1 MNHGVIFGNN
11 KCVWVND
18 DGNLCEIDLFAE
30 RGTAEFFEYAGL
42 TRFFTN
48 HKCIVAFCEDVG
60 FELKKMLL
68 NKVQACVGYVNFFVT
83 DIQNIVFSGNYSI
96 PKQKQVCLSFGNIH
110 VRLSLFERG
119 NTHKVSWIKLHK
131 SQRMVTKNG
140 YAMNGDRALSESE
153 RYLFELD
160 NDQRAESLSR
170 EVLQL
175 VKMLDRDTLDQG
187 IVCFLQNPDENKDLL
202 EKTEKLVKLP
212 LICVNTSYDL
222 VCRSMSEVVKDK
234 SIFEHVIKK
243 SMAKT

>member
-1 MNHGVIFGNN
+1 
-11 KCVWVND
+11 
-18 DGNLCEIDLFAE
+18 
-30 RGTAEFFEYAGL
+30 
-42 TRFFTN
+42 
-48 HKCIVAFCEDVG
+48 
-60 FELKKMLL
+60 
-68 NKVQACVGYVNFFVT
+68 
-83 DIQNIVFSGNYSI
+83 
-96 PKQKQVCLSFGNIH
+96 
-110 VRLSLFERG
+110 
-119 NTHKVSWIKLHK
+119 
-131 SQRMVTKNG
+131 MVTKNG